1 MSQIDFDIIN
11 RHLDAASV
19 VPNWLPAGK
28 RQGREWVATNPNRS
42 DRSPGSFA
50 VNLNTGKWADF
61 ASGDKG
67 GDLVS
72 LYAYL
77 RCDGDQGRAARELMA
92 DFNITI
98 DAAARERVAN
108 DNVRHLPDDKPV
120 PIIPV
125 PEGVGAPTARDF
137 KHFKFGEPTRTW
149 VYRDAEGRVL
159 LYVCRFEPE
168 GMRKQVVPL
177 SWCHDPKRDAD
188 RWAWRGITEGKNP
201 LYGLDRLAA
210 SPDADVVVVEGEK
223 AADAANV
230 LLAQIGHVAVT
241 WMGGVERAGNVSLK
255 ALAGRRVILWP
266 DFDNQADKEG
276 KRLPMHEQPGIRA
289 MMAIAAQLKGVA
301 ESVTMVGYRFD
312 QFEHGWDL
320 ADAEA
325 DGWDIGRVMRY
336 MSEHSGDPAHIASG
350 NAFSDKGERNV
361 VPLDSLVSPF
371 GFPHVTDKGGPLSTI
386 ENLQYLLDQYDITVR
401 YNVISKD
408 VETNINGVRFSQ
420 DNSAQNMLTSV
431 GSLCSR
437 NRMPKSDLQDYLL
450 VIADT
455 NERNPAAEWIDSR
468 PWDGVD
474 RIGALVDTLDP
485 IDRDLA
491 HTLVRRWMIGAA
503 GCVYEPAGMSMQGV
517 LVLQGP
523 QNSGKTTWFWSLTNR
538 NRRLAKEGATLNPA
552 DRDSVKQ
559 AVSYWL
565 VELGELDATFR
576 KSDVAALKAFLTKD
590 QDELRLPFARAAS
603 KYPRRTAF
611 FASVNP
617 KQYLHD
623 DTGNRRYWTVPH
635 GPNMRGLHDVDM
647 QQAWAQ
653 AKHLWAS
660 GEQHRLTQGEMDSL
674 NAANAEH
681 AEGSAIEELILSGFA
696 WNAQSDAFAAR
707 MSATEVLIAIG
718 MDRPNNK
725 QTKECSTILRKLV
738 GEPTKRHGLSVYPMP
753 KMKTHYQSSPL

>member
-11 RHLDAASV
+11 RSLDAESV
-19 VPNWLPAGK
+19 VPQWVPNGK
-28 RQGREWVATNPNRS
+28 RQGREWSATNPNRA
-42 DRSPGSFA
+42 DRSPGSFS
-50 VNLNTGKWADF
+50 VNLVTGKWADF

-77 RCDGDQGRAARELMA
+77 KCNGDNGRAARELMEQYS
-92 DFNITI
+92 ITV
-98 DAAARERVAN
+98 DATSRERVAN
-108 DNVRHLPDDKPV
+108 DNVRQLPDDKPV

-125 PEGVGAPTARDF
+125 PDDVPAPTDRDF
-137 KHFKFGEPTRTW
+137 KHFKFGEPSRVW
-149 VYRDAEGRVL
+149 AYRDAEGRVL
-159 LYVCRFEPE
+159 MYVCRFDPE

-177 SWCHDPKRDAD
+177 AWCHDPKRESN
-188 RWAWRGITEGKNP
+188 RWAWRGITKGKNP
-201 LYGLDRLAA
+201 LYGLERLAA
-210 SPDADVVVVEGEK
+210 APDADVVLVEGEK

-230 LLAQIGHVAVT
+230 LLAPTGAVAVT

-266 DFDNQADKEG
+266 DFDHAPG
-276 KRLPMHEQPGIRA
+276 VPMYEQPGVRA
-289 MMAIAAQLKGVA
+289 MMALASDLKGVA
-301 ESVTMVGYRFD
+301 SSVTLVGYRFD

-325 DGWDIGRVMRY
+325 DGWDTDRVVRY
-336 MSEHSGDPAHIASG
+336 MADHSGDPAHIASG
-350 NAFSDKGERNV
+350 NAFSETRNV
-361 VPLDSLVSPF
+361 VPLDAVVSPF

-386 ENLQYLLDQYDITVR
+386 ENLQYILGQYDITVR

-408 VETNINGVRFSQ
+408 LEININGMKFSQ
-420 DNSAQNMLTSV
+420 DNTAQNMLTSV

-437 NRMPKSDLQDYLL
+437 NRMPKGDLQDYLL
-450 VIADT
+450 VVADT

-491 HTLVRRWMIGAA
+491 YTLVRRWMIGAA
-503 GCVYEPAGMSMQGV
+503 GCAFEPNGMSMQGV

-523 QNSGKTTWFWSLTNR
+523 QYSGKTTWFWSLTNG

-590 QDELRLPFARAAS
+590 QDELRLPFAKTAS

-623 DTGNRRYWTVPH
+623 DTGNRRYWTIPH
-635 GPNMRGLHDVDM
+635 GPNLRGIHDVDI

-653 AKHLWAS
+653 AKHLWKS
-660 GEQHRLTQGEMDSL
+660 GEQHRLTQEEMDKL
-674 NAANAEH
+674 NAANADH
-681 AEGSAIEELILSGFA
+681 AEGSAIEELILSSFV
-696 WNAQSDAFAAR
+696 WEAQDDAFR
-707 MSATEVLIAIG
+707 RPMSATAVLLAIG
-718 MDRPNNK
+718 QDRPNNK
-725 QTKECSTILRKLV
+725 LSRECGAILRRLV
-738 GEPTKRHGLSVYPMP
+738 GEPKKHGGLSVYPMP
-753 KMKTHYQSSPL
+753 RLKVSENHYSGGPFG

>member
-1 MSQIDFDIIN
+1 VSNIDFDIIN
-11 RHLDAASV
+11 QHLDAETV
-19 VPNWLPAGK
+19 VPQWVPNGK
-28 RQGREWVATNPNRS
+28 RQGREWSATNPNRA
-42 DRSPGSFA
+42 DRSPGSFS
-50 VNLNTGKWADF
+50 VNLVTGKWADF

-77 RCDGDQGRAARELMA
+77 RCNGDQGRAARDLCEQFA
-92 DFNITI
+92 ITV
-98 DAAARERVAN
+98 DTASRERVAN
-108 DNVRHLPDDKPV
+108 DNVRTLPDDKPV

-125 PEGVGAPTARDF
+125 PDDAPAPTAKDF
-137 KHFKFGEPTRTW
+137 KHFKFGEPSRVW
-149 VYRDAEGRVL
+149 AYRDAEGRVL
-159 LYVCRFEPE
+159 MYVCRFDPE

-177 SWCHDPKRDAD
+177 SWCYDPKRESN
-188 RWAWRGITEGKNP
+188 RWAWRGITNGKNP
-201 LYGLDRLAA
+201 LYGLDRLHAA
-210 SPDADVVVVEGEK
+210 PDADVVMVEGEK

-230 LLAQIGHVAVT
+230 LLAPTGAVAVT
-241 WMGGVERAGNVSLK
+241 WMGGVDRADNVSLK

-266 DFDNQADKEG
+266 DFDDQADKHTG
-276 KRLPMHEQPGIRA
+276 NRLPTYEQPGVRA
-289 MMAIAAQLKGVA
+289 MMAMAANLKGVA
-301 ESVTMVGYRFD
+301 ADVSMVGYRFD

-320 ADAEA
+320 ADAEV
-325 DGWDIGRVMRY
+325 DGWDTERVMRY
-336 MSEHSGDPAHIASG
+336 MTEYSGDPSHIASG
-350 NAFSDKGERNV
+350 NAFSEERNV
-361 VPLDSLVSPF
+361 VPLNAIVSPF
-371 GFPHVTDKGGPLSTI
+371 GFPHQSDKGSPLSTI
-386 ENLQYLLDQYDITVR
+386 ENLQYVLDQYDITVR

-408 VETNINGVRFSQ
+408 VETNINGVKFSQ
-420 DNSAQNMLTSV
+420 DNNTANMFTSV

-437 NRMPKSDLQDYLL
+437 NRMPKGDLQDYLL
-450 VIADT
+450 VVADT
-455 NERNPAAEWIDSR
+455 NDRNPAAEWIDSR

-485 IDRDLA
+485 VDRDLA
-491 HTLVRRWMIGAA
+491 FTLVRRWMIGAA
-503 GCVYEPAGMSMQGV
+503 GCAFEPAGMSMQGV

-523 QNSGKTTWFWSLTNR
+523 QNSGKTTWFWSLTNG

-559 AVSYWL
+559 SVSYWL

-590 QDELRLPFARAAS
+590 QDELRLPFAKAAS

-653 AKHLWAS
+653 AKHLWKS
-660 GEQHRLTQGEMDSL
+660 GEQHRLTQDEMDKL
-674 NAANAEH
+674 NAANADH
-681 AEGSAIEELILSGFA
+681 AEGSAIEELILSSFA
-696 WNAQSDAFAAR
+696 WDGQEDAFR
-707 MSATEVLIAIG
+707 KNMSATDVLLAIG
-718 MDRPNNK
+718 QDRPNNK
-725 QTKECSTILRKLV
+725 QTKECGTVLRRLV
-738 GEPTKRHGLSVYPMP
+738 GEPKKRGGLSIYPMP
-753 KMKTHYQSSPL
+753 RLKPNHSGGPFG